1 MRWLIKKY
9 NLYKSLLHRKALEGV
24 CVVGK
29 DFCKSKMYSDS
40 NLQMLNVKISN
51 STKDPS
57 KIIFGDFCNCSVNIF
72 LNTKG
77 SIKVGDYV
85 FMNSVS
91 MRIDHNLEIGSH
103 CLFGPNVTI
112 WDTKS
117 HPISAELRY
126 EQCIHIAKVGK
137 IDSYEAGGADI
148 TIGRDVW
155 VGMNVIILS
164 GVNIGDGSVV
174 AAGSVVTRDVPEGV
188 LVAGNPAKVVRSI

>member
-9 NLYKSLLHRKALEGV
+9 NLYKSVIHSKGLERV
-24 CVVGK
+24 CVIGK

-40 NLQMLNVKISN
+40 SLQMLNVKISN
-51 STKDPS
+51 STKDRS

-72 LNTKG
+72 LNSKG

-91 MRIDHNLEIGSH
+91 MRIDYNLEIGSH

-117 HPISAELRY
+117 HPLSPKLRHA
-126 EQCIHIAKVGK
+126 QCEHIAKVGK
-137 IDSYEAGGADI
+137 IDSYEASGSNI
-148 TIGRDVW
+148 TIGNDVW
-155 VGMNVIILS
+155 VGMNSLILG
-164 GVNIGDGSVV
+164 GVNIGSGSVI
-174 AAGSVVTRDVPEGV
+174 AAGSIVTRDVPSRV
-188 LVAGNPAKVVRSI
+188 LVGGIPARVIKKL

>member
-9 NLYKSLLHRKALEGV
+9 NLYKSVIHSKGLGRV

-51 STKDPS
+51 STKDPR

-72 LNTKG
+72 LNSKG

-85 FMNSVS
+85 YMNSVS

-117 HPISAELRY
+117 HPLSPELRHG
-126 EQCIHIAKVGK
+126 QCEHIAKVGK
-137 IDSYEAGGADI
+137 IDSYEAGGGDI
-148 TIGRDVW
+148 TIGNDVW
-155 VGMNVIILS
+155 VGMNSMILG
-164 GVNIGDGSVV
+164 GVSIGNGAVV
-174 AAGSVVTRDVPEGV
+174 AAGSIVTKNVPDRV
-188 LVAGNPAKVVRSI
+188 LVGGCPARFIKHI

>member
-51 STKDPS
+51 STKDPR
-57 KIIFGDFCNCSVNIF
+57 KIILGDFCNCSVNIF
-72 LNTKG
+72 LNSKG

-85 FMNSVS
+85 YMNSVS

-117 HPISAELRY
+117 HPLSPELRH
-126 EQCIHIAKVGK
+126 EQCEHIAKAGK
-137 IDSYEAGGADI
+137 IDSYEACGGDI
-148 TIGRDVW
+148 TIGNDVW
-155 VGMNVIILS
+155 VGMNSIILG
-164 GVNIGDGSVV
+164 GVSIGNGAVV
-174 AAGSVVTRDVPEGV
+174 AAGSIVTKNVPDRVMVG
-188 LVAGNPAKVVRSI
+188 GCPARFIKHI